1 MISQGTLTV
10 VLWGAYAWFVVGVVM
25 IAVPALKELWNLLF
39 KNRMI
44 RTSPKKQGKEF
55 PMRRTT

>member
-10 VLWGAYAWFVVGVVM
+10 VVRGAYAWFHGGVVM

-39 KNRMI
+39 K
-44 RTSPKKQGKEF
+44 K
-55 PMRRTT
+55 

>member
-25 IAVPALKELWNLLF
+25 IAVPRAERAVEPSFQK
-39 KNRMI
+39 I
-44 RTSPKKQGKEF
+44 G
-55 PMRRTT
+55 

>member
-10 VLWGAYAWFVVGVVM
+10 VLWGAYAWFFVGVVM

-39 KNRMI
+39 K
-44 RTSPKKQGKEF
+44 K
-55 PMRRTT
+55 

>member
-10 VLWGAYAWFVVGVVM
+10 VWWGAYAWFVVCVVM

-39 KNRMI
+39 K
-44 RTSPKKQGKEF
+44 K
-55 PMRRTT
+55 

>member
-1 MISQGTLTV
+1 MISQGKLTV

-39 KNRMI
+39 K
-44 RTSPKKQGKEF
+44 K
-55 PMRRTT
+55 

>member
-25 IAVPALKELWNLLF
+25 IAVPALKELWNLHF
-39 KNRMI
+39 K
-44 RTSPKKQGKEF
+44 K
-55 PMRRTT
+55 

>member
-25 IAVPALKELWNLLF
+25 IAVPERVVEPSFQK
-39 KNRMI
+39 I
-44 RTSPKKQGKEF
+44 G
-55 PMRRTT
+55 